1 MLSPATTT
9 KQTVFS
15 VCPLTVD
22 EWWVVM
28 KISLPVLLLD
38 EALKLIARTYI
49 DGKDT
54 WLELVYLTAAWAA
67 FAALVANY

>member
-1 MLSPATTT
+1 MYLHLFSF
-9 KQTVFS
+9 QSVFS

-38 EALKLIARTYI
+38 ELLKLVARKFI
-49 DGKDT
+49 DGNRSHAE
-54 WLELVYLTAAWAA
+54 WIYLTAAWALF
-67 FAALVANY
+67 FAMICHC

>member
-1 MLSPATTT
+1 M
-9 KQTVFS
+9 FS

-38 EALKLIARTYI
+38 EALKLVARNYI
-49 DGKDT
+49 DGKKSIS
-54 WLELVYLTAAWAA
+54 EVIYLTAAWAA
-67 FAALVANY
+67 FFAMISVC